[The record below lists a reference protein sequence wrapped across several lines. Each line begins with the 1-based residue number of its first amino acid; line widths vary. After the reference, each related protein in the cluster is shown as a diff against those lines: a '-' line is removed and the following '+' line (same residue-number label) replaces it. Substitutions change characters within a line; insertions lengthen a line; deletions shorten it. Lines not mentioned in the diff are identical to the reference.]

1 MSFFK
6 LVKNSLGMELESP
19 SYTVLNKIDDTS
31 ELRKY
36 IKSKWVC
43 TSMSG
48 QAQEIYNNSDALSE
62 KLINYISG
70 QNADNV
76 KINLTTPVT
85 FDYIISNSEKFSS
98 TSVCKMALRFYLPRE
113 HATPPKPN
121 DSTVFIEDN
130 PEMIAAVIR
139 FGGLVR
145 FLTKCTL
152 L

>member
-85 FDYIISNSEKFSS
+85 FDYIISN
-98 TSVCKMALRFYLPRE
+98 
-113 HATPPKPN
+113 
-121 DSTVFIEDN
+121 

-139 FGGLVR
+139 FGGLVQIKL
-145 FLTKCTL
+145 FWQNLKMHFKFIFI
-152 L
+152 